1 MAEGTV
7 QARCR
12 HCGTEA
18 EIPAYNI
25 INVREN
31 PGIKEQLLEGKLFI
45 WTCPHCGTDN
55 LVRYPLLYHDPD
67 QKLLIWLSDGIPE
80 VEARMAETV
89 SGEAG
94 LADYTARMVDTPG
107 DLMEKIK
114 IYDAGLEDVP
124 MEICKFVVRQEM
136 DKDVDLKFFRMEGA
150 DHRILLTYPE
160 NGEMQIVG
168 SGFSVYEDAAGIMRR
183 NPQLKT
189 SGMVRVDR
197 RWLSRFIR

>member
-1 MAEGTV
+1 MV

-31 PGIKEQLLEGKLFI
+31 PEIKEQLLDGKLFI

-55 LVRYPLLYHDPD
+55 LIRYPLLYHDPD

-197 RWLSRFIR
+197 RWLSQFIR

>member
-1 MAEGTV
+1 MV

-31 PGIKEQLLEGKLFI
+31 PEIKEQLLEGKLFI

-160 NGEMQIVG
+160 NGEMQIIG

>member
-1 MAEGTV
+1 MAEGMV

-31 PGIKEQLLEGKLFI
+31 PEIKEQLLEGKLFI

-55 LVRYPLLYHDPD
+55 LIRYPLLYHDPD

-197 RWLSRFIR
+197 RWLSQFIR

>member
-1 MAEGTV
+1 MV

-31 PGIKEQLLEGKLFI
+31 PEIKEQLLEGKLFI

-55 LVRYPLLYHDPD
+55 LIRYPLLYHDPD

>member
-1 MAEGTV
+1 MV

-31 PGIKEQLLEGKLFI
+31 PEIKEQLLEGKLFI

>member
-1 MAEGTV
+1 MV

-31 PGIKEQLLEGKLFI
+31 PEIKEQLLDGKLFI

-55 LVRYPLLYHDPD
+55 LIRYPLLYHDPD

>member
-1 MAEGTV
+1 MV

-31 PGIKEQLLEGKLFI
+31 PEIKEQLLEGKLFI

-55 LVRYPLLYHDPD
+55 LIRYPLLYHDPD

-160 NGEMQIVG
+160 NGEMQIIG

>member
-1 MAEGTV
+1 MV

-31 PGIKEQLLEGKLFI
+31 PEIKEQLLDGKLFI

-55 LVRYPLLYHDPD
+55 LIRYPLLYHDPD

-160 NGEMQIVG
+160 NGEMQIIG